1 MPFTFQIGN
10 HSCQISERY
19 LRDII
24 DNKREHVFST
34 CEKFID
40 FFRNIFTRRSLI
52 SDYREIYNL
61 LCQKKEHPDIKGPFS
76 PGPFSKTAGIWATQG
91 TLFPSVALEE
101 VETLLLGSRMNT
113 LRESN

>member
-1 MPFTFQIGN
+1 MLNKNNFFLSAEGFLYLLMQSNTEYEKFWKSGDYSSYKPRVLYVCMCIIINFQRMRHMPFTFHIGN

-40 FFRNIFTRRSLI
+40 FFRNIFTKVKF
-52 SDYREIYNL
+52 N
-61 LCQKKEHPDIKGPFS
+61 F
-76 PGPFSKTAGIWATQG
+76 
-91 TLFPSVALEE
+91 
-101 VETLLLGSRMNT
+101 
-113 LRESN
+113 

>member
-52 SDYREIYNL
+52 SDYKEIYNL
-61 LCQKKEHPDIKGPFS
+61 LCQKTSVPILRSLSRYDHFRGEMKTVHDGAPFLDILNLLMPPDLKQWI
-76 PGPFSKTAGIWATQG
+76 
-91 TLFPSVALEE
+91 
-101 VETLLLGSRMNT
+101 NT
-113 LRESN
+113 L

>member
-10 HSCQISERY
+10 HNCQISERY

-52 SDYREIYNL
+52 S
-61 LCQKKEHPDIKGPFS
+61 
-76 PGPFSKTAGIWATQG
+76 
-91 TLFPSVALEE
+91 
-101 VETLLLGSRMNT
+101 
-113 LRESN
+113 

>member
-40 FFRNIFTRRSLI
+40 FFRNIFTGRSLI

-76 PGPFSKTAGIWATQG
+76 RDHFRSEMKTVHDGAPFLDI
-91 TLFPSVALEE
+91 LN
-101 VETLLLGSRMNT
+101 LLMPPDLKQ
-113 LRESN
+113 

>member
-40 FFRNIFTRRSLI
+40 FFRNIFTKRSLI

-76 PGPFSKTAGIWATQG
+76 PGPFSKRD
-91 TLFPSVALEE
+91 
-101 VETLLLGSRMNT
+101 ETVHDGAPFLDILNLLMPPDLKQ
-113 LRESN
+113 